1 MTGWLSRTYWFLRGR
16 RQVRLQLLED
26 RGAIDGILMG
36 VIRGHYVLRN
46 SFFIAH
52 VEKPVPEVME
62 GETWILKERV
72 LLLNVKIT

>member
-36 VIRGHYVLRN
+36 IIRGHYVLRN

-52 VEKPVPEVME
+52 TDKPTPEPMD

-72 LLLNVKIT
+72 LLLNVKLT